1 MAAKKRGKRR
11 GRPPK
16 IRTLEDLERED
27 GLSESELEGLA
38 MEEDSIAVADNEP
51 NTELVMREIPSGKR
65 LAVHLHAL
73 HEDVVGTLISHPD
86 V

>member
-51 NTELVMREIPSGKR
+51 NTELVMREMGLDPFGD
-65 LAVHLHAL
+65 L
-73 HEDVVGTLISHPD
+73 D
-86 V
+86 